1 MNYILSKAKECVEK
15 LKPVLMSETSSNSD
29 LQEIAP
35 VIPLESPGIPVST
48 DAESQAGDLSPAPKA
63 GALSLTTAVINGAG
77 VGLLLGALPGLSISP
92 VVSGVIGTISGLLA
106 VLLGIS
112 EKYMSP
118 LKSVRIGAFGFF
130 CVAGIFLGMYIRTN
144 KGLLPSRQK
153 MMQEYTA
160 VGFTKEEARDFIAYR
175 EFGLV
180 PAGWTGK
187 QAEVNDKHQTET
199 PEPAEQPDHGKP
211 VENASVSS
219 TKPIVDGSTR
229 QFVNPNQTAAEF
241 SNVLYSSEV
250 DAAECYKL
258 SIANSSQPVSEIK
271 NTFERAGGTWKELAQ
286 NLGAGLPENIYIQ
299 ALFTM
304 RDCFCQSGQ
313 SGKVKVTMTR
323 AIKKINGDLTLEQ
336 IRKILSDAGGTW
348 KTITERISADIPEEY
363 QKSLYLSLIKI
374 FRS

>member
-1 MNYILSKAKECVEK
+1 MSYLIDKAREIFKKV
-15 LKPVLMSETSSNSD
+15 KPVLMSETNADSSV
-29 LQEIAP
+29 QEIAP
-35 VIPLESPGIPVST
+35 GTPQENTDLLVSANG
-48 DAESQAGDLSPAPKA
+48 DSQAGELSASPKA
-63 GALSLTTAVINGAG
+63 GALSLTTAIINGAG
-77 VGLLLGALPGLSISP
+77 VGLLLGALLGLSISP
-92 VVSGVIGTISGLLA
+92 VVSGVIGTLSGLLA

-130 CVAGIFLGMYIRTN
+130 CVAGIILGMYIRTN

-187 QAEVNDKHQTET
+187 QMEVKDQNQAETS
-199 PEPAEQPDHGKP
+199 EPAEQTDPGKP
-211 VENASVSS
+211 IGNTNADVVHPVVKS
-219 TKPIVDGSTR
+219 PQR
-229 QFVNPNQTAAEF
+229 QFANPNQTAAEF
-241 SNVLYSSEV
+241 GNVLYSSEV

-258 SIANSSQPVSEIK
+258 SIANSNQPAAEIK

-286 NLGAGLPENIYIQ
+286 NLDAGLPEKIYIQ

-313 SGKVKVTMTR
+313 SGKLKVPMTG
-323 AIKKINGDLTLEQ
+323 AIKKISSDQSLEQ
-336 IRKILSDAGGTW
+336 IRKTLSDAGGTW
-348 KTITERISADIPEEY
+348 TTIVEKISADIPPEY
-363 QKSLYLSLIKI
+363 QKTLYLSLIKI
-374 FRS
+374 FKS